1 MISSALQRLPFAQ
14 YSQFATEHFTA
25 GMCIHPLEASL
36 HINSGAYTLPFTM
49 ETNYIK
55 KEEND
60 MSIPRIVV
68 ITGASGGLGLALTQL
83 HLEKGDCVIATSRK
97 TITQELV
104 SLQKDYPDRLHHY
117 LLDVSSNED
126 IRQFAAWVHI
136 RFERCD
142 FLYNNAGMAVFE
154 PLIEMRVEELEETL
168 RTNISGVL
176 YMTRAFLP
184 MMLQHKQGHI
194 ITVAS
199 LAGQVATAKAA
210 VYAASK
216 AAVIRFSEGL
226 RHELEGSGIAVTCA
240 MPGPIDTP
248 FLDKADKT
256 GSYRRKVSRY
266 LLTPEQTAR
275 AIYRAAEA
283 KRPEVAMPFRLH
295 ALSRIYFLLPQ
306 WLKHLVS
313 PLLNRK

>member
-1 MISSALQRLPFAQ
+1 
-14 YSQFATEHFTA
+14 
-25 GMCIHPLEASL
+25 
-36 HINSGAYTLPFTM
+36 
-49 ETNYIK
+49 
-55 KEEND
+55 
-60 MSIPRIVV
+60 MSTPRIVV
-68 ITGASGGLGLALTQL
+68 ITGASGGLGLALTRL

-97 TITQELV
+97 AISHEMV
-104 SLQKDYPDRLHHY
+104 SLQAVYPNHLHHY
-117 LLDVSSNED
+117 ALDVSSNED
-126 IRQFAAWVHI
+126 VRQFAAWVHI

-154 PLIEMRVEELEETL
+154 PLIDMRVEELEETL
-168 RTNISGVL
+168 RTNIAGVL
-176 YMTRAFLP
+176 YTTRAFLP
-184 MMLQHKQGHI
+184 MMLQQQHGHI

-226 RHELEGSGIAVTCA
+226 RHELQNSGIAVTCA

-256 GSYRRKVSRY
+256 GAYRSKVSRY
-266 LLTPEQTAR
+266 LLTPEQTAKR
-275 AIYRAAEA
+275 IYQAAKA

-295 ALSRIYFLLPQ
+295 ALSRIYLLLPH
-306 WLKHLVS
+306 WLKRIVS